1 MRALLTV
8 ARTHKIIA
16 APHLVVVVVIKTL
29 DPVPA
34 VATVNRQ
41 AAPMIT
47 VVAMLSFVA
56 VKKNASLHQQVETKE
71 HHRLQQTS
79 AQAIVAPA
87 TPHSSRMPTPLIV
100 VPTHKE
106 TAASIPNAVTIL
118 VIVPSTMIAL
128 SMEINSYDQ
137 TLQTFNALAEV
148 ENKQIVA
155 KRQEPHYRQVQWQH
169 R

>member
-1 MRALLTV
+1 MTTV
-8 ARTHKIIA
+8 IPMIRNV
-16 APHLVVVVVIKTL
+16 PL

-118 VIVPSTMIAL
+118 VIVPSTTIAL
-128 SMEINSYDQ
+128 SMEINNYDQ

-155 KRQEPHYRQVQWQH
+155 KRQEPLLQASAVATPITTKMLNVKLDSH
-169 R
+169 